1 MCENIS
7 SEDFNVCQQVAK
19 ELRSKSF
26 GENYEISYQVS
37 CTKLVVWI
45 SFEIYFGAVD
55 KRVDTIKQLSVDY
68 ELHKFGRKAELVVKK
83 FVTDYVDDDFSKLC
97 TPTFYRK

>member
-7 SEDFNVCQQVAK
+7 SEDFNVYQQVAK
-19 ELRSKSF
+19 ELRSKPF

-37 CTKLVVWI
+37 CTKFAVWI
-45 SFEIYFGAVD
+45 SFENYFGAVD
-55 KRVDTIKQLSVDY
+55 KRVNTIKQLSLDF
-68 ELHKFGRKAELVVKK
+68 ELDKFGWKTELVVKN